1 VKGRS
6 KIEQVTDVGWWGALG
21 AMVAGLTWLV
31 SGIVALTNTEGR
43 GVEVF
48 GFVPL
53 EEALYGVALVGTLG
67 GLVGLHARQAPS
79 YGRLGSVG
87 FLASFLGV
95 SLLLVGL
102 SISFSVGMFLDQVLG
117 LGYLVA
123 LVGFALLGA
132 ATLRLKALP
141 WWCALLLIASL
152 PLAINLGDHGGA
164 IELGLIWLALGCTLL
179 LRRDL
184 PALF

>member
-6 KIEQVTDVGWWGALG
+6 NLEQVTDFGWWGALG
-21 AMVAGLTWLV
+21 AVVAGLTWLV
-31 SGIVALTNTEGR
+31 SGIVALANAGAR
-43 GVEVF
+43 SVEVF

-53 EEALYGVALVGTLG
+53 EEALYGLALAGTLG

-87 FLASFLGV
+87 FLVSFLGV

-102 SISFSVGMFLDQVLG
+102 TLSLSVGRFLDQVLG
-117 LGYLVA
+117 LGFLVA

-132 ATLRLKALP
+132 ATLRLRALP
-141 WWCALLLIASL
+141 WWCALLLIACL
-152 PLAINLGDHGGA
+152 PLAINLGDRGGA

-184 PALF
+184 SALF